1 MPTRPRISPSPPPRP
16 PPRPPEG
23 SGTYVRAWMDGWM
36 RACMCVRGLAIG
48 DGADVS
54 ICLPLSR
61 MAAMHSA
68 ESKEEAGNFSTL
80 DV

>member
-1 MPTRPRISPSPPPRP
+1 M
-16 PPRPPEG
+16 
-23 SGTYVRAWMDGWM
+23 RAWMDGWM